1 MPGHRHPC
9 GESPT
14 PAGDLFAIRQGRPG
28 DIAGATDGEG
38 MVAQE
43 AGPHWSA
50 QSARLRDAV
59 HRWGPAIWLVLLGGL
74 IGAFVIHER
83 EQIAQLGTVLG
94 SARLPW
100 VLAAGLLE
108 VLYLVLIGK
117 TYQMVLTRLG
127 QPVGLRAVLGAYLR
141 SHAVGS
147 VVPFSGPMTAVL
159 FIRYLTRARVPG
171 ALALLATGLTSLVGY
186 GSFVIVLLPAL
197 LALWLGREL
206 GQRIV
211 TAALLS
217 VFIFAILTAVMV
229 LVLRGPPAPGWFIRR
244 VPRGLNRF
252 VEEARIRQI
261 GARELLRPLA
271 LAVATDVIG
280 VAILYA
286 ALGAV
291 GRPGAVVAALVSY
304 QIEMLFNVIAP
315 FFQGVG
321 LVEVSMTLAL
331 EAMEIPLATALAAT
345 LIYRLWDLWVPILA
359 GLALEAHGRWR
370 EVNRKQGRSP
380 G

>member
-1 MPGHRHPC
+1 MPGDRHPR

-14 PAGDLFAIRQGRPG
+14 PAGDLSALHQGRPG
-28 DIAGATDGEG
+28 DTVGRTDEEG
-38 MVAQE
+38 LGSLA
-43 AGPHWSA
+43 AGPRRSV
-50 QSARLRDAV
+50 QSAWLRDAV
-59 HRWGPAIWLVLLGGL
+59 RRWGTAIWLVLLGGL
-74 IGAFVIHER
+74 IGAFVVHER

-108 VLYLVLIGK
+108 ILYLVLIGK
-117 TYQMVLTRLG
+117 TYQTVLARLG
-127 QPVGLRAVLGAYLR
+127 QYIGLRTVLGAYLR

-147 VVPFSGPMTAVL
+147 VVPFSGPTTAVL
-159 FIRYLTRARVPG
+159 FIRYLTGARVPG
-171 ALALLATGLTSLVGY
+171 AVALLATGLTSLVGY
-186 GSFVIVLLPAL
+186 ASFVIVLLPAL
-197 LALWLGREL
+197 LALWWGKEL

-217 VFIFAILTAVMV
+217 VAIFAILTAAVV

-252 VEEARIRQI
+252 VEEARARRI

-271 LAVATDVIG
+271 LSVATDVVG

-359 GLALEAHGRWR
+359 GLVLEAHGRWR
-370 EVNRKQGRSP
+370 GVNRTQGRSP